1 VKTITIDPIT
11 RLEGH
16 GKITIFLNKQGNVE
30 NAYLQIPELRGFE
43 RFCEGRRAEDMP
55 IITPR
60 ICGVCPVAHHFA
72 ATKALDAA
80 YGVEPTE
87 TAKKLRELMY
97 AGYFIYDHTLHFY
110 FLGAPDF
117 VVGPDAPPAE
127 RNIFGVLKRVGLD
140 VGREVIK
147 HRAYGQKI
155 TEIIGGKATHPT
167 CGLPGGI
174 SKGLNEEERLQI
186 EEMARS
192 SVEFAKF
199 TLGVFDDV
207 VLGNKKYVDLILSDP
222 YQLDT
227 YNMGLV
233 DANNHVNF
241 YDGDVRVTNQEGE
254 EFDRFQAKDYLGHIA
269 EHVEP
274 WTYSKFTY
282 LKKVGWSGLKD
293 GPESGVYRVGPLG
306 RLNAADGMATPL
318 ANTEYRRMFET
329 LGGKPVR
336 STLAFHWA
344 RLVELL
350 YAAERAL
357 ELSRD
362 PGITKTD
369 LRNPVKEP
377 GEGVGIVEAARG
389 VLVHHYKLN
398 KEGLVDKANLIVATT
413 NNYADICMSVRD
425 AAKGLIK
432 NGEVNDGLLNM
443 VEMAFRAYDPCFG
456 CSTHSLPGTA
466 PLTVEIYDSHRNL
479 YRKIE
484 R

>member
-1 VKTITIDPIT
+1 MKTITIDPIT

-127 RNIFGVLKRVGLD
+127 RNIFGVLKKVGLD
-140 VGREVIK
+140 VGKEVIK

-199 TLGVFDDV
+199 TISVFNDV

-222 YQLDT
+222 YQLNT

-233 DANNHVNF
+233 DKDNHVNF
-241 YDGDVRVTNQEGE
+241 YDGDVRVTDQEGK
-254 EFDRFQAKDYLGHIA
+254 EFDRFRANDYLNHMV

-282 LKKVGWSGLKD
+282 LKKVGWNGLMD
-293 GPESGVYRVGPLG
+293 GPESGIYRVGPLG
-306 RLNAADGMATPL
+306 RLNAAEGMATPL
-318 ANTEYRRMFET
+318 ANGEYRRLFET
-329 LGGKPVR
+329 LGGKPVG

-357 ELSRD
+357 ELSKD
-362 PGITKTD
+362 PSITGTD
-369 LRNPVKEP
+369 LRNPVKGP

-389 VLVHHYKLN
+389 TLVHHYKLSN
-398 KEGLVDKANLIVATT
+398 EGLVEKANLIVATT

-425 AAKGLIK
+425 AAKGLIR

-443 VEMAFRAYDPCFG
+443 VEMAFRAYDPCFA

-466 PLTVEIYDSHRNL
+466 PLVVEIYDSDRNL
-479 YRKIE
+479 YKKIE